1 VTKDERNTERFK
13 SDDEIAWCPGC
24 GNFAIL
30 TAIKTA
36 LLELNKQPEEILIVS
51 GIGQAAKLPHYIRT
65 NVFNGLHGRALP
77 PAVAAKIVNPELTV
91 IVHSGDGDTYG
102 EGGNHFLHNIRRNVD
117 IAHFVHD
124 NQIYALTKGQASPT
138 TALGQVTGIQTKGNI
153 DQPLNPIMLALA
165 AGANFVARG
174 FTGHQEHLVKL
185 MKEAMSYPGYA
196 LIDILQPCVSF
207 NKVNTLR
214 WYADR
219 VYELPEEY
227 GTDNLSQALEKAME
241 WGEKI
246 PLGIFYRVEK
256 PTFSDRLTWLADRPP
271 LVDRVWVPRDAEKFM
286 KELE

>member
-1 VTKDERNTERFK
+1 MTKDEQNTERFK

-36 LLELNKQPEEILIVS
+36 LLELNKRPEEILIVS

-102 EGGNHFLHNIRRNVD
+102 EGGNHFIHNIRRNVD

-138 TALGQVTGIQTKGNI
+138 TALGT
-153 DQPLNPIMLALA
+153 
-165 AGANFVARG
+165 
-174 FTGHQEHLVKL
+174 
-185 MKEAMSYPGYA
+185 
-196 LIDILQPCVSF
+196 
-207 NKVNTLR
+207 
-214 WYADR
+214 
-219 VYELPEEY
+219 
-227 GTDNLSQALEKAME
+227 
-241 WGEKI
+241 
-246 PLGIFYRVEK
+246 
-256 PTFSDRLTWLADRPP
+256 SDWDSDER
-271 LVDRVWVPRDAEKFM
+271 
-286 KELE
+286 